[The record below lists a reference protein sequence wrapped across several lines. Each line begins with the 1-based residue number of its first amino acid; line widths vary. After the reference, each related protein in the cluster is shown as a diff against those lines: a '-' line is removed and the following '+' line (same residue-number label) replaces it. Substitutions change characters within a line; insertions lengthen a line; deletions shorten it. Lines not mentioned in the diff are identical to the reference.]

1 MLLLSQYNVL
11 LLFQGMGYRVITVT
25 VLTPVYIMYYYC
37 FRVWAIMLLL
47 SQYNVLLLFQGMGC
61 RVITVT
67 VQCIITV
74 SGYGLSCYYCHSA
87 DPGCGKELSIRL
99 ERWHSCPDVRA
110 GGGENFC
117 VKLIE
122 KRGSKYRRVT

>member
-1 MLLLSQYNVL
+1 MAHVIRTLSPEAVLGRNRDPVWLRNEAYCGIQSDVVNVL
-11 LLFQGMGYRVITVT
+11 
-25 VLTPVYIMYYYC
+25 YC
-37 FRVWAIMLLL
+37 FRVWVVLL
-47 SQYNVLLLFQGMGC
+47 SLSVIWNFNVLY
-61 RVITVT
+61 
-67 VQCIITV
+67 V

-87 DPGCGKELSIRL
+87 EAGCGKELSIRL

-122 KRGSKYRRVT
+122 KRGSKSEITCTDSIS

>member
-1 MLLLSQYNVL
+1 M
-11 LLFQGMGYRVITVT
+11 F
-25 VLTPVYIMYYYC
+25 C
-37 FRVWAIMLLL
+37 
-47 SQYNVLLLFQGMGC
+47 
-61 RVITVT
+61 
-67 VQCIITV
+67 TV

-87 DPGCGKELSIRL
+87 EAGCGKELSIRL

-122 KRGSKYRRVT
+122 KRGSKSKITSTSFGCLNQYTGFRYKELFERKEIQPVTKIWTEIVLY

>member
-1 MLLLSQYNVL
+1 MIQKVNVKC
-11 LLFQGMGYRVITVT
+11 LF
-25 VLTPVYIMYYYC
+25 C
-37 FRVWAIMLLL
+37 
-47 SQYNVLLLFQGMGC
+47 
-61 RVITVT
+61 
-67 VQCIITV
+67 TV

-87 DPGCGKELSIRL
+87 EAGCGKELSIRL

-122 KRGSKYRRVT
+122 KRGSKSEITSSSFG